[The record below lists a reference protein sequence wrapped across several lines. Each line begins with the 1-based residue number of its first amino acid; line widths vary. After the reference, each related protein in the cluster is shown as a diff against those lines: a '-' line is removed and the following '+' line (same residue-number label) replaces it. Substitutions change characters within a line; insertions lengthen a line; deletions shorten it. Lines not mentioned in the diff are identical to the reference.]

1 VDLSYFR
8 FEHDPAAAS
17 LPPELAV
24 LMVGVVARQAA
35 SPTAITQ
42 AKITPNNGDEAPA
55 FTPIL
60 GAFDERTAARI
71 RRWKEE

>member
-8 FEHDPAAAS
+8 FEHDPSAVS
-17 LPPELAV
+17 LAPELAV

-35 SPTAITQ
+35 SPTAIAHT
-42 AKITPNNGDEAPA
+42 KITPEIGMTDVFAPGNGS
-55 FTPIL
+55 
-60 GAFDERTAARI
+60 FDERCAARI

>member
-8 FEHDPAAAS
+8 FEHDPSAAG

-24 LMVGVVARQAA
+24 LMVGVVARQAS
-35 SPTAITQ
+35 SPTAVTQ
-42 AKITPNNGDEAPA
+42 ARITPDAGGDAV
-55 FTPIL
+55 FTPVL